1 MSVQY
6 KHQSGQSAVV
16 AIDKAPWGTFMLRW
30 WNSAIRSWQRRK
42 MIAAL
47 RGLDDQILRDI
58 GIHPMEIESFVDSL
72 NGAELRMTPIAP
84 KPALHDL
91 SYAGLRRAA

>member
-1 MSVQY
+1 MSVY
-6 KHQSGQSAVV
+6 INRNSKDGAAR
-16 AIDKAPWGTFMLRW
+16 AILKDEGKNFILRW
-30 WNSAIRSWQRRK
+30 WKNAVRSWQRRK

-84 KPALHDL
+84 QPALHDL